1 MSLKFHK
8 IYSKKHVPTA
18 CNSKK
23 RLCYRCFNL
32 VKLLRAPFLI
42 EYLWWL
48 LLVFSFKLSSLHFIL
63 KWQDCKNFTE
73 LVPSDFFL
81 GFTKLNPKAVARM
94 CSLKRLFLEISENL
108 QKSICARVLYYID
121 TNWYHFV
128 KEYLEQ
134 FSKFRQTDRQT
145 YFGSFT
151 RLQTHFGS
159 PKPSGEY

>member
-1 MSLKFHK
+1 M
-8 IYSKKHVPTA
+8 
-18 CNSKK
+18 
-23 RLCYRCFNL
+23 
-32 VKLLRAPFLI
+32 
-42 EYLWWL
+42 
-48 LLVFSFKLSSLHFIL
+48 LLVFLSWSSLHLIL
-63 KWQDCKNFTE
+63 KWQDCKNLTK

-134 FSKFRQTDRQT
+134 FSKFRQTGRHISEVLLACRHTLVAQNRRA
-145 YFGSFT
+145 SV
-151 RLQTHFGS
+151 RLHHCKKGNVTFISSLGQ
-159 PKPSGEY
+159 